1 MQRWPLTL
9 GRALGNDVVL
19 DDPHVAAY
27 HATLSP
33 DAQGQLT
40 LTVGDTV
47 NGVSVGNRHFA
58 AGARVPLEPG
68 GAALQIGAVSEALLR
83 LKESRYG
90 GCADCGAQIPFE
102 RLQAEPWALRCLA
115 CEALH
120 EVRSERL
127 RSPNRI

>member
-1 MQRWPLTL
+1 MTPLTA
-9 GRALGNDVVL
+9 GQRAQLEADLRSRQRQL
-19 DDPHVAAY
+19 DDRLAAHHGGLTRVE
-27 HATLSP
+27 HACEVLLQDGDDAPQREGEREVDMALS
-33 DAQGQLT
+33 D
-40 LTVGDTV
+40 
-47 NGVSVGNRHFA
+47 
-58 AGARVPLEPG
+58 LET
-68 GAALQIGAVSEALLR
+68 LQIGAVSEALLR

>member
-1 MQRWPLTL
+1 MTPLTA
-9 GRALGNDVVL
+9 GQRAQLEADLRSRQRQL
-19 DDPHVAAY
+19 DDRLAAHHGGLTRVE
-27 HATLSP
+27 HAREVLLQDGDDAPQREGEREVDMALS
-33 DAQGQLT
+33 D
-40 LTVGDTV
+40 
-47 NGVSVGNRHFA
+47 
-58 AGARVPLEPG
+58 LET
-68 GAALQIGAVSEALLR
+68 LQIGAVSEALLR

-120 EVRSERL
+120 EVRSERF

>member
-1 MQRWPLTL
+1 MTPLTP
-9 GRALGNDVVL
+9 GQRAQLEADLRSRQRQL
-19 DDPHVAAY
+19 DDRLAAHHGGLTRVE
-27 HATLSP
+27 HAREVLLQDGDDAPQREGEREVDMALS
-33 DAQGQLT
+33 D
-40 LTVGDTV
+40 
-47 NGVSVGNRHFA
+47 
-58 AGARVPLEPG
+58 LET
-68 GAALQIGAVSEALLR
+68 LQIGAVSEALLR

>member
-1 MQRWPLTL
+1 MTPLTP
-9 GRALGNDVVL
+9 GQRAQLEADLRSRQRQL
-19 DDPHVAAY
+19 DDRLAAHHGGLTRVE
-27 HATLSP
+27 HAREVLLQDGDDAPQREGEREVDMALS
-33 DAQGQLT
+33 D
-40 LTVGDTV
+40 
-47 NGVSVGNRHFA
+47 
-58 AGARVPLEPG
+58 LET
-68 GAALQIGAVSEALLR
+68 LQIGAVSEALLR

-90 GCADCGAQIPFE
+90 GCADCGAPIPFE